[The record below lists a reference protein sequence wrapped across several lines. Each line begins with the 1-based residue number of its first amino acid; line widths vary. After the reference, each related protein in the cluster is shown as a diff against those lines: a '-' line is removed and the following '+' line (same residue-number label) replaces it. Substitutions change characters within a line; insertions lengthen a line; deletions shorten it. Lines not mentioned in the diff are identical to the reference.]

1 MKQLRV
7 NRDTDTKSFFNEMFI
22 KDLSKKM
29 QKVFVAM
36 ENKQSK

>member
-1 MKQLRV
+1 MERLRV
-7 NRDTDTKSFFNEMFI
+7 NSDTDTKSFFNKIFI